1 MQRQQYDIR
10 LSASGS
16 TLYPVLIGY
25 GNLWCTED
33 MYLSIPPKFPYKGEW
48 GTIQMNCELLQNS
61 FCMPFFIEIL
71 YLSVVEHKFY
81 YLENELPYSME
92 KEYGNSFKSGQFTHV
107 VIGMAPYGGIAVWIR
122 GSQKSVLI
130 SWMKGKEIDVDMA
143 AFNPTNPEMSLKE
156 YCDFYINN
164 DEKIRKNL
172 EHNGLP
178 ERNYFD
184 KLMQQFCYRYLV
196 LAERWDGERW
206 LPLGEKDA
214 VPEIDWVEEVLW
226 DGTHD
231 KLHDG
236 SLMRYHAAGKPR
248 KLAVKF
254 HVGKDEYSAYF
265 WMDEVRTREIFDRFY
280 GAHRDT
286 KCDFI
291 IHIDP
296 ESRRYEL
303 ALFRYGLQE
312 PQVLPADAFE
322 VLVFKNRFEHYRSD
336 NYSQPRGAW
345 IW

>member
-1 MQRQQYDIR
+1 MKISAIVSDHSLFLSR
-10 LSASGS
+10 L
-16 TLYPVLIGY
+16 LYVRL
-25 GNLWCTED
+25 
-33 MYLSIPPKFPYKGEW
+33 
-48 GTIQMNCELLQNS
+48 
-61 FCMPFFIEIL
+61 
-71 YLSVVEHKFY
+71 
-81 YLENELPYSME
+81 
-92 KEYGNSFKSGQFTHV
+92 
-107 VIGMAPYGGIAVWIR
+107 
-122 GSQKSVLI
+122 
-130 SWMKGKEIDVDMA
+130 
-143 AFNPTNPEMSLKE
+143 
-156 YCDFYINN
+156 YINN
-164 DEKIRKNL
+164 ELKEVMNSFSTFHWDTMNVPSYWFPSENIEFPLKIDISYTSLTDGKTFEGGINVDCYANIDKIKEMANDGSAFL
-172 EHNGLP
+172 NIGLCANGVVAIWVQAINKSILVAYHSIEEVPAERGAVNSNKFQDKAMLP

>member
-1 MQRQQYDIR
+1 MRSFSIFSGYLHILVTQVEFTMHNEIVERKTYCFVEGNSVLTPKYLFSRVLDENKDFKMRIEWIDVCSAKSFCCDIDLSCRIKDLQFVLSSNDTRLTIRFNEEELFYILYGDYTKTCILGQYKGDQNNID
-10 LSASGS
+10 LEQ
-16 TLYPVLIGY
+16 LYPPFNSLFKNGKAIHF
-25 GNLWCTED
+25 D
-33 MYLSIPPKFPYKGEW
+33 IPDTLKINAIK
-48 GTIQMNCELLQNS
+48 QMS
-61 FCMPFFIEIL
+61 
-71 YLSVVEHKFY
+71 
-81 YLENELPYSME
+81 
-92 KEYGNSFKSGQFTHV
+92 T
-107 VIGMAPYGGIAVWIR
+107 
-122 GSQKSVLI
+122 
-130 SWMKGKEIDVDMA
+130 
-143 AFNPTNPEMSLKE
+143 
-156 YCDFYINN
+156 
-164 DEKIRKNL
+164 
-172 EHNGLP
+172 
-178 ERNYFD
+178 
-184 KLMQQFCYRYLV
+184 FCYRYL
-196 LAERWDGERW
+196 
-206 LPLGEKDA
+206 LGNWNENEQLCDDDKKMA
-214 VPEIDWVEEVLW
+214 LEFDWVEEVLW